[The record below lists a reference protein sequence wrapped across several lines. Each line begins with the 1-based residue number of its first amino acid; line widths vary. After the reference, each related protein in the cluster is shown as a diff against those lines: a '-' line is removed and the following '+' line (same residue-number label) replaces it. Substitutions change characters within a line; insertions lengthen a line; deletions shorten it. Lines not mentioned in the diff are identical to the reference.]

1 MTVNVSE
8 SPIAIV
14 VVDLL
19 SAMAV
24 TGIGAAGAFTVTEQV
39 PDLVLSKFEVAVMV
53 AVPCATAV
61 TKPLSLTVATPGL
74 LLVHVT
80 LLSAEAG
87 VASTV
92 AVNCFVSLGSNVA
105 EEGLM
110 VTLETVG
117 VTGVLLSPTMSWVK

>member
-1 MTVNVSE
+1 MIVNVSE
-8 SPIAIV
+8 SPIAMV

-19 SAMAV
+19 SAIAV

-61 TKPLSLTVATPGL
+61 TKPLSLTVATLGL
-74 LLVHVT
+74 LLDHVT

-92 AVNCFVSLGSNVA
+92 AVNCCVPFGSKVA
-105 EEGLM
+105 DAGET
-110 VTLETVG
+110 VTLLTVG
-117 VTGVLLSPTMSWVK
+117 VTA